1 MRNESGHSSNTSYPD
16 LYSCSRQE
24 RPLIDGSIV
33 DPESPD
39 LPDFVQDHLAVE
51 HMYFNDGTNVQSV
64 NVQNLPD
71 FACLLRD
78 ESNEAR
84 HCQRLGRLTFKFTQ
98 ICTKNYYILNQV
110 GGINRRQS
118 LNSQIST
125 FAQ

>member
-1 MRNESGHSSNTSYPD
+1 MTSQITEFFITGKSRSSGSHPRREESAISFRHFLQNNAGHSNTSYPD

-71 FACLLRD
+71 FASCLLRD
-78 ESNEAR
+78 ENNEAR
-84 HCQRLGRLTFKFTQ
+84 LCQRLGRLKH
-98 ICTKNYYILNQV
+98 
-110 GGINRRQS
+110 
-118 LNSQIST
+118 
-125 FAQ
+125 